1 MFVLICTSYYLL
13 NNQYLSLEIYSMILA
28 ILGGAFFFF
37 LQRVYSIKSE
47 EVIEKLSLV
56 PEIQNLVEEANEKCK
71 EIDTLAKEKENLE
84 HIVEISASKYYLN
97 KRYNELEKR
106 LKNTYDEL
114 IMVKGEVA
122 DLDLNI
128 EGELTKKKIEEI
140 EKFIGH
146 REKGDL
152 IIRLGN
158 KRLAIPKDFFDIYPF
173 GIFGLGFISISEFL
187 KSINN
192 ILKR

>member
-1 MFVLICTSYYLL
+1 
-13 NNQYLSLEIYSMILA
+13 MILA